1 MYFNVDELRAKFPA
15 LSIEDD
21 GKPRVYLD
29 NPAGTQVP
37 HRVLE
42 RMERYLVRSNANS
55 GGYFV
60 TARESDVLKTQARQA
75 MADLLNAPD
84 LSEIVFGPNMT
95 TLTYSVSRA
104 IGRLLKPGDSIVV
117 TRMDHDANVY
127 PWLQL
132 AEDLGLTV
140 KFLPFNRETYQFDL
154 QNFAE
159 LLDETVKIVAIGHAS
174 NALGT
179 INNIPEMCKMAH
191 EYGAWVYVD
200 AVQSAPHIPV
210 DVQSLGCDFLVCS
223 SYKFFGPHQGILWGR
238 KSILD
243 HLKSYQVRPAK
254 DKLPGKFENGTQ
266 SHEGMAGVLGALEYL
281 GEVGEMFGD
290 PFSANFPNFSG
301 QQLGLHTAMA
311 AIQSYEQTLSNYLI
325 RGLQQISGVK
335 VHGVTDRNELQHRV
349 PTVTFTKENVHPN
362 DIAKQLAAE
371 NTFVWS
377 GHFYAVEVIDFLG
390 LAESGGLLRVG
401 AAHYNTA
408 DEIDKLLNVVDSIR

>member
-140 KFLPFNRETYQFDL
+140 KFLPFNR
-154 QNFAE
+154 
-159 LLDETVKIVAIGHAS
+159 
-174 NALGT
+174 
-179 INNIPEMCKMAH
+179 
-191 EYGAWVYVD
+191 
-200 AVQSAPHIPV
+200 
-210 DVQSLGCDFLVCS
+210 
-223 SYKFFGPHQGILWGR
+223 
-238 KSILD
+238 
-243 HLKSYQVRPAK
+243 
-254 DKLPGKFENGTQ
+254 
-266 SHEGMAGVLGALEYL
+266 
-281 GEVGEMFGD
+281 
-290 PFSANFPNFSG
+290 
-301 QQLGLHTAMA
+301 
-311 AIQSYEQTLSNYLI
+311 
-325 RGLQQISGVK
+325 
-335 VHGVTDRNELQHRV
+335 
-349 PTVTFTKENVHPN
+349 
-362 DIAKQLAAE
+362 
-371 NTFVWS
+371 
-377 GHFYAVEVIDFLG
+377 
-390 LAESGGLLRVG
+390 
-401 AAHYNTA
+401 
-408 DEIDKLLNVVDSIR
+408 